1 MTNSELLEL
10 ECDVLVPAAIDN
22 VITARNAPQVRAR
35 VVLEAANHPVTFE
48 ADKAL
53 NERRIIVLPDILVNA
68 GGVTVSYFEWTQ
80 NLQEFRWEED
90 RVNTELK
97 KVMAR
102 AYRAV
107 RERVIAQAI
116 NYRQAAFDI
125 GVDRVAQ
132 AVNLRGFI

>member
-1 MTNSELLEL
+1 
-10 ECDVLVPAAIDN
+10 VKAK
-22 VITARNAPQVRAR
+22 

-48 ADKAL
+48 ADKVL
-53 NERRIIVLPDILVNA
+53 NDRGIIVLPDILVNA

-90 RVNTELK
+90 RVNAELK

-107 RERVIAQAI
+107 RERVMAQGI